1 MHASP
6 TTMQL
11 TRKAKNKI
19 TIMKNYKKITLLL
32 TAIVSLIAFTQCKN
46 ADNAAETAQ
55 ATATEA
61 NAGLKVVY
69 VDLDSLMANYNLA
82 KDINTDMMRKEEDI
96 KLKLTEKLKN
106 LQANQADFERKYKN
120 NVYSSPERA
129 QQEYNRIVKMEQ
141 EIAQFEQSMAAEF
154 EKEGAARNKALRDS
168 INAFIKVYNADKGY
182 DYILTKIGDDFLYAN
197 EALDITKEVV
207 EGLNSRYTTPEQK

>member
-1 MHASP
+1 
-6 TTMQL
+6 
-11 TRKAKNKI
+11 
-19 TIMKNYKKITLLL
+19 MKNYKKITLLL

-55 ATATEA
+55 TTATEA

-120 NVYSSPERA
+120 NVYSTPERA

-154 EKEGAARNKALRDS
+154 EKEGTAKNKALRDS
-168 INAFIKVYNADKGY
+168 INAFIKEYNADKGY
-182 DYILTKIGDDFLYAN
+182 DYILTKAGDNFLYAN